1 MTVIYI
7 CDEKLTVHLILPLR
21 FPFIIFLRLS
31 ETETFLARLEKLPER
46 QSELQKTF
54 LEFELDAIK

>member
-1 MTVIYI
+1 M

-31 ETETFLARLEKLPER
+31 ETETFLARLEKLSER